1 MSRMQKI
8 YIIYRIVLRG
18 SVYMDD
24 TYLRFLRKVTRH
36 LRPITRPVEYPRNS
50 DKKKKE
56 KRKKLGD
63 LLGIT

>member
-1 MSRMQKI
+1 
-8 YIIYRIVLRG
+8 
-18 SVYMDD
+18 MDD
-24 TYLRFLRKVTRH
+24 TYLWFLRKVTRH

-56 KRKKLGD
+56 RRKKLGD